1 MNKGFFVVFLGIILG
16 AMALIF
22 VNQTSGP
29 GTAPVPAQQA
39 AAPEGGSGISG
50 QGAGPATVATAPQ
63 SAPQPAPAKPET
75 PKPEAPKPE
84 APKPEA
90 PKPEAPKPEAPKP
103 EAPKPETPKPVA
115 PKPETPKPE
124 EPKPEAPKPEAPKP
138 VAPKPEVPKPEAPKP
153 ETATAMTPVTSKP
166 ETQANPGG
174 SQMKKSLTLVNISL
188 HFKGGGMAL
197 RIEADAPFSYK
208 TFALPSPDR
217 YVIDLVGTW
226 DNMRAPTVPSNN
238 MIKSARAG
246 KQAGGP
252 RLVLDMLRA
261 PKKHNVV
268 WVSPTV
274 LEIIIE

>member
-29 GTAPVPAQQA
+29 VAVTVPAQQA
-39 AAPEGGSGISG
+39 ATPESGSGASG
-50 QGAGPATVATAPQ
+50 QGAGTVSVAAAPQ
-63 SAPQPAPAKPET
+63 SAPQPGPARPETPKPETPKPETPRPEAPKPEAPKPEAPKPET

-90 PKPEAPKPEAPKP
+90 PKPATPKPEVAAPVTPKPEAPKPEAPKP
-103 EAPKPETPKPVA
+103 EAPKPET
-115 PKPETPKPE
+115 
-124 EPKPEAPKPEAPKP
+124 
-138 VAPKPEVPKPEAPKP
+138 
-153 ETATAMTPVTSKP
+153 TAMTPVTSKP
-166 ETQANPGG
+166 ETQTNPGG
-174 SQMKKSLTLVNISL
+174 AQTKKSLTLVNISL
-188 HFKGGGMAL
+188 HFRGGGMAL

-226 DNMRAPTVPSNN
+226 SNMRAPTVPSNN

-252 RLVLDMLRA
+252 RLVLDMMRA

-274 LEIIIE
+274 LEIVIE